1 MTTMAEGYGKP
12 PFGPE
17 NPMPRGY
24 APPGYEMGP
33 LDNIRPIISEGRPY
47 RGPLDNLARPA
58 PQFSGGQNNAATG
71 SSTALSQQRP
81 PTLPPQIGQQKFGDS
96 GIGSLGGGGQTN
108 VSLNLQGSATMNPQG
123 ANQNSGQGQRTMM
136 FAEGGPAKQGIGGL
150 NAGNNASTQVD
161 VREADIIK
169 AYFRSANI
177 SPSQGVK
184 LVQSA
189 IQSGVKFTRI
199 GNTVLGYKLLSQ
211 DSMQVFFF
219 SVEDPK
225 VFTQSVGI
233 ALTKIKQAGARVIY
247 MSRTDPSIIQ
257 AFQSLGLNAQ
267 QSDNPEYKVMVTL

>member
-1 MTTMAEGYGKP
+1 M
-12 PFGPE
+12 
-17 NPMPRGY
+17 
-24 APPGYEMGP
+24 
-33 LDNIRPIISEGRPY
+33 DQV
-47 RGPLDNLARPA
+47 A
-58 PQFSGGQNNAATG
+58 PQ
-71 SSTALSQQRP
+71 
-81 PTLPPQIGQQKFGDS
+81 
-96 GIGSLGGGGQTN
+96 GI
-108 VSLNLQGSATMNPQG
+108 A
-123 ANQNSGQGQRTMM
+123 
-136 FAEGGPAKQGIGGL
+136 GL